1 MSETRTFH
9 PALAAADVEEGTV
22 TRVVIADKKIGIY
35 RLEGALYALDDT
47 CTHMK
52 ARLSNGYIEGGTI
65 ACPVHFGKFDIK
77 TGKASSAPCT
87 IDLATYPVKVEN
99 GQVFVGI

>member
-1 MSETRTFH
+1 MTTFH
-9 PALAAADVEEGTV
+9 SAVAAAELIEGEV
-22 TRVVIADKKIGIY
+22 ARVLIGDKKIGIY
-35 RLEGALYALDDT
+35 NLGGSFYALDDT

-52 ARLSNGYIEGGTI
+52 ARLSNGYIEDGFI

-87 IDLATYPVKVEN
+87 IDLATYPVKVED
-99 GQVFVGI
+99 GQVMVGL